1 MNLKNINLETK
12 QILFLL
18 AFEPSITFLGFMLGG
33 TPLSN
38 QFAMLA
44 GVFNILFIYYI
55 SDKRKRKIVSF
66 FAIYLI
72 LSLVLNEQVEG
83 SRMYVSALLCS
94 YTSFLFF
101 YDFDKWEFPVEKA
114 DRIFLLFIL
123 ILSVAQI
130 ASIDDPL
137 SFIRTNQESLEE
149 NALDKKGF
157 IISHA
162 FGYYL
167 ATFAFYFAYRK
178 KILWVFI
185 LTGLCFFFARRTNLL
200 IIAFSWLYIGYSRY
214 GKRVYLFMLPIFL
227 FGAYK
232 LFNSSYM
239 GEFAFSLDTND
250 TDAAVF
256 TSGRS
261 LFWGTFL
268 NLLTS
273 GKMTLTEYL
282 FGMGPAS
289 SFDFNLTHSGLR
301 VWMHNDFVDLLF
313 CMGIFGLAIY
323 VVLLYRQISKLG
335 IYFAAFAII
344 AGMVNGFVIYSTF
357 PVLCVFSYINHLQKE
372 SDKSRIEYDNYE

>member
-1 MNLKNINLETK
+1 MHLKNINLETK
-12 QILFLL
+12 QVLFLL
-18 AFEPSITFLGFMLGG
+18 VLEPAMTFIGFMLGG

-38 QFAMLA
+38 HFAMLA
-44 GVFNILFIYYI
+44 GVFIILLIYYM
-55 SDKRKRKIVSF
+55 SDKNKRKIISF

-83 SRMYVSALLCS
+83 NRMYVSALLCS
-94 YTSFLFF
+94 YASFCFF
-101 YDFDKWEFPVEKA
+101 YNFDKWDLPVAKA
-114 DRIFLLFIL
+114 DRIFLAFIL
-123 ILSVAQI
+123 ILSVTQI
-130 ASIDDPL
+130 ASINDPL
-137 SFIRTNQESLEE
+137 SFIRTNQESIEE
-149 NALDKKGF
+149 NAMDKKGF

-185 LTGLCFFFARRTNLL
+185 LTLLCFFFARRTNLL
-200 IIAFSWLYIGYSRY
+200 IIAFSWLYVGYSRF
-214 GKRVYLFMLPIFL
+214 GKKVYIYLLPIFL
-227 FGAYK
+227 FVAYK

-239 GEFAFSLDTND
+239 GDFAFSLNTND

-268 NLLTS
+268 IHLTS
-273 GKMTLTEYL
+273 GHMSLTEYL

-289 SFDFNLTHSGLR
+289 SFDFNLMHSNLR
-301 VWMHNDFVDLLF
+301 VWMHNDFIDLLF
-313 CMGIFGLAIY
+313 CMGFGGLSIY
-323 VVLLYRQISKLG
+323 IVMLYKQISKFG

-357 PVLCVFSYINHLQKE
+357 PVLCVFSYISHLDRK
-372 SDKSRIEYDNYE
+372 KP